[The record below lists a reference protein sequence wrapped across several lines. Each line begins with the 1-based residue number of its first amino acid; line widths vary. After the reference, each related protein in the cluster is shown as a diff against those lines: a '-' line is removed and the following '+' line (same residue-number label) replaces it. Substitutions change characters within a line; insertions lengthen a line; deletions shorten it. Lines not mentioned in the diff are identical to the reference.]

1 MYLRRWLGLIA
12 LTPGLVVVFVVGFLV
27 GDQVGLKDTPATR
40 ASFVATAVAC
50 CLIGWFLAR
59 WKPVPRAVWSLPVGV
74 CFATAFWLQV
84 RRTPELSL
92 GVGVTVIGTWVAA
105 LTLVSVVTAALASRS
120 PFAAIPFA
128 VVAAVLLVVLVPF
141 LAVRLSM
148 GAAMAPWNS
157 VATWTLAG
165 LTDGAPG
172 VDILRRHALEIASGF
187 SIVVMTGTSYV
198 LGYTTGLPARARRS
212 RSCTSVDVAHIKGR
226 AVTAAKAELMDRRI
240 VPCHRCGRHCF
251 YVRVDGHWTHIAA
264 DGTTARG
271 CRSAS
276 YRPDTGWDK
285 SLNGS
290 WLATVKETR

>member
-1 MYLRRWLGLIA
+1 M
-12 LTPGLVVVFVVGFLV
+12 
-27 GDQVGLKDTPATR
+27 
-40 ASFVATAVAC
+40 
-50 CLIGWFLAR
+50 
-59 WKPVPRAVWSLPVGV
+59 PRAVWSLPVGV

-148 GAAMAPWNS
+148 GA
-157 VATWTLAG
+157 G
-165 LTDGAPG
+165 DGALAFCG
-172 VDILRRHALEIASGF
+172 HVDTGWIDRWRTGRRHSA
-187 SIVVMTGTSYV
+187 TSCPGDRVRV
-198 LGYTTGLPARARRS
+198 LHSRHDRHQLRPRIHDMAPARARRS

-276 YRPDTGWDK
+276 YRLDTGWDK

-290 WLATVKETR
+290 WPATVKETR